1 MYFKENIPILL
12 LFGVF
17 NMVILLIG
25 FLDNS
30 IPNIAVTYIFLFNLL
45 IFIVY
50 IIWDYTRKQSFNN
63 ELLKLGSLNDIA
75 VMSKGNT
82 PAQRH
87 IYETL
92 EELRTEHQNT
102 VDKESRKTRENLDEL
117 TRFIHDMKMPVTTM
131 KLMIDDL
138 KGPDRQK
145 LAGEWTR
152 LNGMLNEILY
162 LKRLPNIKN
171 DLYIENM
178 SLETILNTSI
188 KKLRDIC
195 MEKNIGFD
203 IHLHEKNVHTDRKW
217 LQFVMD
223 QIITNSV
230 KYSSDNDIVIKSQV
244 TAGRMQLSVTDYGRG
259 IKEKDIHRI
268 FEAGFT
274 STSDHHDDQSTGMG
288 MYLTKEVCDALAI
301 NIDVT
306 SVYGDYTTVTL
317 TFSKANEFSK
327 ITMK

>member
-1 MYFKENIPILL
+1 
-12 LFGVF
+12 
-17 NMVILLIG
+17 
-25 FLDNS
+25 
-30 IPNIAVTYIFLFNLL
+30 
-45 IFIVY
+45 
-50 IIWDYTRKQSFNN
+50 
-63 ELLKLGSLNDIA
+63 
-75 VMSKGNT
+75 
-82 PAQRH
+82 
-87 IYETL
+87 
-92 EELRTEHQNT
+92 
-102 VDKESRKTRENLDEL
+102 
-117 TRFIHDMKMPVTTM
+117 
-131 KLMIDDL
+131 
-138 KGPDRQK
+138 
-145 LAGEWTR
+145 
-152 LNGMLNEILY
+152 
-162 LKRLPNIKN
+162 
-171 DLYIENM
+171 
-178 SLETILNTSI
+178 
-188 KKLRDIC
+188 